1 LELTQAVILA
11 LIQGITEFL
20 PISSSGHL
28 ILVPLLTDWPD
39 QGLAFDV
46 VLNTATWLAVVI
58 YLRRD
63 IAALTSGFIASLVSR
78 NSMTDKGRAEARLA
92 WMVLVATVPVAV
104 AGLLARDIVAL
115 RLRTFEVIAVSSII
129 WGIVLWVGDRK
140 AGAGKGVRLKDLYN
154 IGWGAA
160 IIIGLAQAIA
170 LVPGTS
176 RSGITITAALLI
188 GMTRGGAARFSFL
201 LAVIVGALAGAKE
214 TIDMIQTGSNT
225 PALPLIV
232 GFIVAFIAAYLVIH
246 FFLKLLDGS
255 QKNKAGSSMTPFVAY
270 RVGLGIVLLLISRY
284 F

>member
-1 LELTQAVILA
+1 MELTQAVILA

-20 PISSSGHL
+20 PISSSAHL

-39 QGLAFDV
+39 QGLAFDI

-63 IAALTSGFIASLVSR
+63 IAALASGFIASIVSR
-78 NSMTDKGRAEARLA
+78 SSMTDKRRAEARLA
-92 WMVLVATVPVAV
+92 WMVLVATVPVGV
-104 AGLLARDIVAL
+104 AGLLAHNIVAL

-129 WGIVLWVGDRK
+129 WGIVLWIADHK
-140 AGAGKGVRLKDLYN
+140 ASGAKGVRLKDLYGL
-154 IGWGAA
+154 GWGGA

-170 LVPGTS
+170 LIPGTS

-214 TIDMIQTGSNT
+214 TVDMIQEGSKT

-232 GFIVAFIAAYLVIH
+232 GFIVAFVAAYLVIH
-246 FFLKLLDGS
+246 FFLRLLDGS
-255 QKNKAGSSMTPFVAY
+255 QKSKAGSSMTPFVAY
-270 RVGLGIVLLLISRY
+270 RVALGIILLLISRY

>member
-1 LELTQAVILA
+1 MELTQAVILA

-28 ILVPLLTDWPD
+28 ILVPLITNWQD

-46 VLNTATWLAVVI
+46 VLNTATWLAIVI

-63 IAALTSGFIASLVSR
+63 IGDLVNGFFSSIIKKT
-78 NSMTDKGRAEARLA
+78 SMTEQTHARARLA
-92 WMVLVATVPVAV
+92 WMILVATIPVGV
-104 AGLLARDIVAL
+104 AGLLARDIIAL
-115 RLRTFEVIAVSSII
+115 RLRTFEVIAISSIV
-129 WGIVLWVGDRK
+129 WGIVLWIGDRK
-140 AGAGKGVRLKDLYN
+140 ASGAGKVKLKDIYS
-154 IGWGAA
+154 IRWSDA

-170 LVPGTS
+170 LIPGTS

-188 GMTRGGAARFSFL
+188 GMSRGGAARFSFL

-214 TIDMIQTGSNT
+214 TVDMIQVGIQT
-225 PALPLIV
+225 PIMPLIV
-232 GFIVAFIAAYLVIH
+232 GFIVAFITAYLVIH
-246 FFLKLLDGS
+246 FFLRLLDGS
-255 QKNKAGSSMTPFVAY
+255 ERKKASSSMTPFVGY